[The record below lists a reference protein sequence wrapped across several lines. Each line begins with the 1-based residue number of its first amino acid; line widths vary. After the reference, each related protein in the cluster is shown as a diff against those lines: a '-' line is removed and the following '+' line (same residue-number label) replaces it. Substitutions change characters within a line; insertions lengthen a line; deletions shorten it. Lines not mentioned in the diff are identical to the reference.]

1 MHIEGRTARMS
12 GRFFCVLAL
21 LATAVLLAPG
31 AAQARD
37 ECGAL
42 SSGAATCSNQA
53 YLNGIRYDANDGW
66 PGGVAGPVTLT
77 VTGGSATAVSAPASP
92 PNLWTDGAI
101 VIRTAV
107 QGSGDSTSRA
117 IALTVGSDG
126 NAVAITEHAT
136 QTNHGILVHQFG
148 NAADAATVTLG
159 SGVTIGTATAP
170 MRHYGVTV
178 LVTESSNTA
187 AHGIDSAATIHSTGF
202 GLLMDAR
209 GSGSTTVTNSGS
221 ITTATTGGTV
231 GQQSGIRVLDW
242 SGGFGDDRTA
252 NTTTTVTNSGSIAV
266 GAAQAH
272 GIHVDA
278 DGLGL
283 YRTVHSGTV
292 SASGEGGHGIYVQA
306 SRHAGAAGSEAVAVQ
321 SSGVITATGVGG
333 HGILV
338 DASSAPDP
346 GNGNIAVTTTG
357 GTISATG
364 EGALGILAAN
374 ASDGAITVTNAAAIE
389 AAADGI
395 QVGKNFANKGA
406 IRIVNTAAIEAKRYG
421 IVVWHGGRGDVRI
434 ENRGAIAPASGASP
448 ARVGILADQAAAG
461 DIVIVNGAD
470 VTGREQGIFAR
481 NTEGG
486 TDGGGA
492 VTVTHSAGEVSGGTG
507 EGILA
512 VIGRWRDEDG
522 AESPAPNSTATVR
535 VEVTGGSVKASET
548 HNRVA
553 IAALNHE
560 GGSVEVSVSQG
571 ATLTAR
577 HNAGIYAQLADR
589 QNTGGRIAITQAGAI
604 TAEKGIYATVP
615 RASAAGETRT
625 QPLIDIAWTG
635 TFTQAERGAAG
646 SWNDVAHAIEGA
658 QERQAGAAFR
668 GAAHTAGIDA
678 EVLSWRV
685 LNRIATTG
693 DDPGEIADAAAQA
706 ALLDTASTDAAAKAR
721 AEAILERFRAVLTAG
736 GPAIPGADAI
746 DGNDDGSYS
755 DAELTAYLGEDSDAG
770 RVLLRDILARSL
782 SEAERA
788 VLEAVATGGD
798 VNAALDDAS
807 FSADYKAAVRA
818 LLNRYNAGDIRVAM
832 NGGSI
837 ASSGDGI
844 RAWFATPHASNGAIS
859 VTVAG
864 GASVSG
870 GMAGIYA
877 ANAGTISVAVAAGTT
892 VSGGEE
898 GIYAANA
905 GGIAV
910 TVAEGASVT
919 GGEAGI
925 YVANAGEGLRIEKK
939 YTSPAIQNENENLG
953 ADDLVTLSDHL
964 DQVVRVQ
971 GTVTGGADAAVH
983 LDGGGGLIVTGAGKL
998 VAGSS
1003 GRAVLVNDPGPAVI
1017 YIEGE
1022 VTGGAGP
1029 EDMPAPAA
1037 VRLTGGGSVTVA
1049 LNGRVQAN
1057 GADSAIR
1064 SDNERTVIYIDGE
1077 TKGDEGA
1084 TAAVHLTG
1092 GGSVTVGLNG
1102 RVQANGAAAAIR
1114 GDNEPTTVVFL
1125 TDRTSVGLTRGG
1137 AQEILARVEGGYA
1150 GDGIERVTIAETQDG
1165 VTTGHGRRDLRVVEG
1180 EVDLNELPPD
1190 TFSCDD
1196 AMDGRCRLY
1205 EALPS
1210 VLLSMN
1216 GLPTRADRLS
1226 AAQDGHGGWARV
1238 ETARGEWKA
1247 DSSTQPGI
1255 AYDHSRHGVRAGVD
1269 FPVGESSRLGASVH
1283 GLQGSA
1289 KMWATAAGQQ
1299 GEVELS
1305 GMGVGVNATTMA
1317 DDVYLDAQATVT
1329 WYEAD
1334 LTSSTHGR
1342 LKDGVKGLGWALG
1355 VEVGHRMPLGGGA
1368 FVMPRAGLVWSEVTL
1383 DDFTD
1388 EVSSGARVSIE
1399 DARSMS
1405 GRAGLRVEAPVG
1417 SGVLL
1422 HSSLDAV
1429 HEFSEETS
1437 TSVSDTLLTSSVAS
1451 TSVRV
1456 GVGGA
1461 FVLDENTSLRAAAD
1475 YTAGGSDI
1483 RAWGG
1488 SLNLAVRF

>member
-1 MHIEGRTARMS
+1 MYDNERTSAIQPQRAHSRSPAGHKARQRPTAHRQAPPPATRS
-12 GRFFCVLAL
+12 HRPPATGHWL
-21 LATAVLLAPG
+21 LATALLFLLPAG
-31 AAQARD
+31 EAQARD

-42 SSGAATCSNQA
+42 NAGNSFTETCPDQA
-53 YLNGIRYDANDGW
+53 YANGIRYDANDGW

-77 VTGGSATAVSAPASP
+77 VTGGSATTVSAPASP

-126 NAVAITEHAT
+126 NAVAIAEHAT
-136 QTNHGILVHQFG
+136 ETNHGILVHQFG

-159 SGVTIGTATAP
+159 SGVTIGTASAP

-178 LVTESSNTA
+178 LVTESGNTA
-187 AHGIDSAATIHSTGF
+187 DHGIVSAATIHSAGF

-221 ITTATTGGTV
+221 ITTAATGGNT

-252 NTTTTVTNSGSIAV
+252 GTTTTVTNSGSIAV
-266 GAAQAH
+266 SAAQAH

-292 SASGEGGHGIYVQA
+292 SASGAGGHGIYVQA

-321 SSGVITATGVGG
+321 SSGAVTATGAGG

-346 GNGNIAVTTTG
+346 GDGNIAVTTTG

-374 ASDGAITVTNAAAIE
+374 AGDGAITVTNAAAIE

-395 QVGKNFANKGA
+395 HVGKNPANKGA

-421 IVVWHGGRGDVRI
+421 IVVWHGGRSDVRI

-448 ARVGILADQAAAG
+448 ARIGILADQAAAG
-461 DIVIVNGAD
+461 DIVIVNGAA
-470 VTGREQGIFAR
+470 VTGSEQGIFAR

-486 TDGGGA
+486 TNGGGA

-589 QNTGGRIAITQAGAI
+589 QNTGGRIAIAQAGAI

-615 RASAAGETRT
+615 RASAAGETRA

-635 TFTQAERGAAG
+635 TFTQAGRAAG
-646 SWNDVAHAIEGA
+646 SWNNVAHAIEGA
-658 QERQAGAAFR
+658 QEGQAGAAIR

-721 AEAILERFRAVLTAG
+721 AEAILTRFRAVLTAG
-736 GPAIPGADAI
+736 GRAIPGADAI
-746 DGNDDGSYS
+746 DADDDGSYS
-755 DAELTAYLGEDSDAG
+755 DAELTAYLSADSDAR

-782 SEAERA
+782 SEAEQA

-798 VNAALDDAS
+798 VNAALDDAG

-818 LLNRYNAGDIRVAM
+818 LVDRYNAGDIRVAM
-832 NGGSI
+832 NAGSI

-844 RAWFATPHASNGAIS
+844 RAWFAAPHASNGAID
-859 VTVAG
+859 
-864 GASVSG
+864 
-870 GMAGIYA
+870 
-877 ANAGTISVAVAAGTT
+877 
-892 VSGGEE
+892 
-898 GIYAANA
+898 
-905 GGIAV
+905 V

-919 GGEAGI
+919 GAVAGI

-939 YTSPAIQNENENLG
+939 YTSPAIQDANRNVD

-964 DQVVRVQ
+964 DQVVRVR
-971 GTVTGGADAAVH
+971 GTVTGGTDAAVH
-983 LDGGGGLIVTGAGKL
+983 LGGGGALIVTGDGKL

-1029 EDMPAPAA
+1029 GGDPAP
-1037 VRLTGGGSVTVA
+1037 
-1049 LNGRVQAN
+1049 
-1057 GADSAIR
+1057 
-1064 SDNERTVIYIDGE
+1064 
-1077 TKGDEGA
+1077 
-1084 TAAVHLTG
+1084 AAVHLTG
-1092 GGSVTVGLNG
+1092 GGSVTVGLTG
-1102 RVQANGAAAAIR
+1102 RVRAGGAMSAIR
-1114 GDNEPTTVVFL
+1114 GDNAPTAVIVHSENTVREL
-1125 TDRTSVGLTRGG
+1125 T
-1137 AQEILARVEGGYA
+1137 QEEAREDLARIEGGIV
-1150 GDGIERVTIAETQDG
+1150 GDGIEKSVTIAEVRDDG
-1165 VTTGHGRRDLRVVEG
+1165 TTGHALRDLPVGDDG
-1180 EVDLNELPPD
+1180 EVDVSDLPRS
-1190 TFSCDD
+1190 TFSCDM
-1196 AMDGRCRLY
+1196 AADGRCRLY

-1210 VLLSMN
+1210 VLLAMN
-1216 GLPTRADRLS
+1216 GLPSYGERL
-1226 AAQDGHGGWARV
+1226 AAARSETGGWARV
-1238 ETARGEWKA
+1238 EASRGEWQA
-1247 DSSTQPGI
+1247 DDSTRTGVG
-1255 AYDHSRHGVRAGVD
+1255 YDHDRNGVRAGVD
-1269 FPVGESSRLGASVH
+1269 LAVGGDAMLGVSVH
-1283 GLQGSA
+1283 GLQGEA
-1289 KMWATAAGQQ
+1289 EMTQNGGK
-1299 GEVELS
+1299 VELS
-1305 GMGVGVNATTMA
+1305 GMGVGVSATAMA
-1317 DDVYLDAQATVT
+1317 GEVYIDAQAQATWFDVEVT
-1329 WYEAD
+1329 SGMG
-1334 LTSSTHGR
+1334 TK
-1342 LKDGVKGLGWALG
+1342 LKDGVGGEGYGLALEAG
-1355 VEVGHRMPLGGGA
+1355 RSVALNDSLSLTPLL
-1368 FVMPRAGLVWSEVTL
+1368 GLAWSRVSL

-1388 EVSSGARVSIE
+1388 DVGSGARVSVE
-1399 DARSMS
+1399 DADSLV
-1405 GRAGLRVEAPVG
+1405 GRLGLAVAADTGGGLRLFG
-1417 SGVLL
+1417 SV
-1422 HSSLDAV
+1422 DAME
-1429 HEFSEETS
+1429 EFSEETEARAS
-1437 TSVSDTLLTSSVAS
+1437 GTQLKASSET
-1451 TSVRV
+1451 TSVRLGLG
-1456 GVGGA
+1456 GVHSWGEGRYA
-1461 FVLDENTSLRAAAD
+1461 VQGSAS
-1475 YTAGGSDI
+1475 YTAGGGDNS
-1483 RAWGG
+1483 AFGG
-1488 SLNLAVRF
+1488 GLSLSMSF